1 MPSPSPA
8 RDPRRFRC
16 DLRCASFIVFLLV
29 CAIVAFRPAF
39 RSAWHNAGAP
49 QPLHVVRT
57 GEGLPVL
64 LLHGLSGSHEY
75 FDFLTPELARQYRV
89 IAPDLL
95 GFGRSPWPDSA
106 YTLDDHLDALEGVL
120 PEEPFAIVGHSMGS
134 LLGLELA
141 RRMPERVTLV
151 IALAP
156 PSLPDR
162 DALRAALRKE
172 SRVESLMA
180 LDRFWAPL
188 VCHLHEVLGG
198 ASFHL
203 YRPFIDPAVPDAVVR
218 AATQHRWASYDG
230 SLRHVVLKSQALHLL
245 PGMAVPVT
253 LMVGRDDLY
262 SDNTTLLKLRP
273 DTKVLEGGHNFPWQ
287 APTLTREAVLEALA
301 PAETGASR

>member
-1 MPSPSPA
+1 M
-8 RDPRRFRC
+8 RR
-16 DLRCASFIVFLLV
+16 AVPLLLLLIGLSLV
-29 CAIVAFRPAF
+29 FRPAQ
-39 RSAWHNAGAP
+39 RNAWHNAGAP
-49 QPLHVVRT
+49 QPLHVVTT
-57 GEGLPVL
+57 GEGPPVL

-75 FDFLTPELARQYRV
+75 FGFLTPELARHYRV

-95 GFGRSPWPDSA
+95 GFGRSPWPASG
-106 YTLDDHLDALEGVL
+106 YTVDDHLAALEGVL
-120 PEEPFAIVGHSMGS
+120 PEAPFAIVGHSMGS

-141 RRMPERVTLV
+141 RRMPERVTRV

-162 DALRAALRKE
+162 AALRAALRQE
-172 SRVESLMA
+172 SRIESLMA

-188 VCHLHEVLGG
+188 VCHLHEVLGA

-230 SLRHVVLKSQALHLL
+230 SLRHVVLQSQALNLL
-245 PGMAVPVT
+245 PEIAVPVT

-262 SDNTTLLKLRP
+262 SDNPTLLRLRP
-273 DTKVLEGGHNFPWQ
+273 DTRVLEGGHNFPWQ
-287 APTLTREAVLEALA
+287 APTLTREAVLEALSSVR
-301 PAETGASR
+301 PRD